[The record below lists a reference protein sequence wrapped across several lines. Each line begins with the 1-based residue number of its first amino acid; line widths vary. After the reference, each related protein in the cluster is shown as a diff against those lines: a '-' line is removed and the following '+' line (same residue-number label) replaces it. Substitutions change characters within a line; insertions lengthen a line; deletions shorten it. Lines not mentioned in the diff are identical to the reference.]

1 MKNETQRAAITAIID
16 EIEQT
21 QQTLGAEMFA
31 HMRDPGDMDA
41 RLTVERIERRLR
53 SIDINRQRPESDNW
67 VKLGDAAAS
76 ALEKLTNR
84 KDGD

>member
-21 QQTLGAEMFA
+21 QQILGAEMFA
-31 HMRDPGDMDA
+31 HMRDPGDLEA
-41 RLTVERIERRLR
+41 RQTVERIERRLR
-53 SIDINRQRPESDNW
+53 SIDINRQRPEGDNW